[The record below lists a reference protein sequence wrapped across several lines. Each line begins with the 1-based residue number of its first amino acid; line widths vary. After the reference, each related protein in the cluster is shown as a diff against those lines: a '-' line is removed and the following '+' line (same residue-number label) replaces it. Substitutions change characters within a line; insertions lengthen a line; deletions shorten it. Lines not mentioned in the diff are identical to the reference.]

1 MDSWKAWK
9 QEIPWSFYL
18 ERNVSIGKKQDGENI
33 FFIEFGSTMCQR
45 TAKLFVAVLLSN
57 AICEKVMICY

>member
-1 MDSWKAWK
+1 MKA
-9 QEIPWSFYL
+9 
-18 ERNVSIGKKQDGENI
+18 RNSLIFLFRKKRLNWEKTEDGENI